1 MRWEV
6 APKLRF
12 DLVAFAGLN
21 LSGERHVVEFHTMGG
36 RQGDLRTED
45 LKSLA
50 IIGPVGLR
58 VVLKTSEDP
67 ENWMSHSWRCVR
79 LLAGHTFNTKEGR
92 PCVRI
97 PDLDLLNDFD
107 ARRTDPE
114 FEESFLAATSL
125 DAPGW
130 TFGHQGRLPLKQQIR
145 SIQVDLL

>member
-21 LSGERHVVEFHTMGG
+21 LSGERRVIEFHTMGG
-36 RQGDLRTED
+36 RQGELHTED

-50 IIGPVGLR
+50 IIGPLGLR

-67 ENWMSHSWRCVR
+67 ENWMNHSWRCIR
-79 LLAGHTFNTKEGR
+79 LLAGHTFDTKEGR
-92 PCVRI
+92 PCVRV
-97 PDLDLLNDFD
+97 PDLDLLNRFD

-114 FEESFLAATSL
+114 FEETFDEATSL

-130 TFGHQGRLPLKQQIR
+130 TFGHVGKSPLKQKIK

>member
-36 RQGDLRTED
+36 RQGDLQTED

-58 VVLKTSEDP
+58 VVLKTSADP
-67 ENWMSHSWRCVR
+67 ENWMSHTWRCVR

-92 PCVRI
+92 PCVRV
-97 PDLDLLNDFD
+97 PDLDFLTAFD
-107 ARRTDPE
+107 ARRTDPD
-114 FEESFLAATSL
+114 FEESFEEAASL
-125 DAPGW
+125 DAAGW
-130 TFGHQGRLPLKQQIR
+130 TFGHQGRLPLKQQVR
-145 SIQVDLL
+145 AIQVDLL